1 MRKDIKPVPGIGDGG
16 LPFLDRA
23 LEAGIAEIGLSV
35 EIKSVAETRKRTGY
49 LLKSDKWMVFLYK
62 SSELIPAL
70 IETIEKMINENVGYQ
85 ILMEP
90 SEETVDG
97 VDIWLDDGI
106 FRQWT
111 FQKKMNVLSVFVSG
125 SGETKKTSQRR
136 KDLS

>member
-1 MRKDIKPVPGIGDGG
+1 MRKDIKPIAVIGDGG

-23 LEAGIAEIGLSV
+23 LEAGIAQIGLSV

>member
-1 MRKDIKPVPGIGDGG
+1 MRKDIKPIAVIGDGG

-23 LEAGIAEIGLSV
+23 LEAGIAQIGLSV

-62 SSELIPAL
+62 SSELVPAL
-70 IETIEKMINENVGYQ
+70 IEAIEKMINENVGYQ

-90 SEETVDG
+90 SDETVDG
-97 VDIWLDDGI
+97 VDIWFDDGI

>member
-1 MRKDIKPVPGIGDGG
+1 MRKDIKPIAGIGDGG

-23 LEAGIAEIGLSV
+23 LEAGIAQIGLSV

-62 SSELIPAL
+62 SSELVPAL
-70 IETIEKMINENVGYQ
+70 IEAIEKMINENVGYQ

-90 SEETVDG
+90 SDETVDG
-97 VDIWLDDGI
+97 VDIWFDDGI

-111 FQKKMNVLSVFVSG
+111 FQKKMNVLSVFVAG

>member
-1 MRKDIKPVPGIGDGG
+1 MRKDIKPIAGIGDGG

-23 LEAGIAEIGLSV
+23 LEAGIAQIGLSV

-62 SSELIPAL
+62 SSELVPAL
-70 IETIEKMINENVGYQ
+70 IEAIEKMINENVGYQ

-90 SEETVDG
+90 SDETVDG
-97 VDIWLDDGI
+97 VDIWFDDGI

>member
-1 MRKDIKPVPGIGDGG
+1 MRKDIKPIAVIGDGG

-23 LEAGIAEIGLSV
+23 LEAGIAQIGLSV

-90 SEETVDG
+90 SDETVDG
-97 VDIWLDDGI
+97 VDIWFDDGI

>member
-1 MRKDIKPVPGIGDGG
+1 MRKDIKPIAGIGDGG

-23 LEAGIAEIGLSV
+23 LEAGIAQIGLSV

-70 IETIEKMINENVGYQ
+70 IQTIEKMINENVGYQ

-111 FQKKMNVLSVFVSG
+111 FQKKMNVLSVFISG